1 MSPPLLESAPLNM
14 HAAWREGLENHLG
27 VKTAASPAPKALRNI
42 LAALGWMGAPR
53 CLIEALP
60 YDNPLRENS
69 ERRNEITFEDLQ
81 DTLIR
86 LGYRTIAVRHRPK
99 RMTEGMFP
107 CLYRV
112 SNGDILVLLGRDE
125 KGFRVAEDRDQASDA
140 GETSLRRLPS
150 GSVYMIEERRDQAA
164 VGSDASKI
172 WLRRLISEFRPV
184 ILSAFVT
191 ALLVNVLSLVG
202 PLSIMV
208 IYDQVIAKE
217 SLDTLHLLIIG
228 VGIAAVFEI
237 ALRVL
242 RARGQAFIGAKLDY
256 QVGAKV
262 FEQVLHLPPTFTER
276 APVGGQVTRI
286 REFDSFREV
295 FTGPLSAIALD
306 LPFSI
311 LFVVALFLVAGPIFL
326 LPIALGGAYLLFA
339 KILLPE
345 LRERTKRAGTARSER
360 YAFWVE
366 LMWWMR
372 AVKQQAGE
380 ETWRKRFR
388 RLSADAAWS
397 NLDVQNVQ
405 SLAQLISQSLMMI
418 AGAATLGL
426 GVIQVLN
433 EAMSLG
439 ALIATMMLVWRV
451 LGPMQTLFTLSNRV
465 EQIRQS
471 MRQLVDLLGYRREQ
485 EPGRSPSTPIRFR
498 GELSFNRVSMRFTSD
513 ANPALLGVNFTVK
526 QGELFGIVGESGAG
540 KSTLLKLALGMYH
553 PQAGTVTLDGVDIRQ
568 LLPITLRQSLSY
580 APQKNQPFPG
590 TLLENIKLADPA
602 ASIDQVKQACRMAG
616 ILHKIEALPDG
627 FDTRFKDGLQTSVPQ
642 GLLRQLALARA
653 FLVDAPI
660 YILDEPAAS
669 LDGEDERYFLRALEV
684 LRLRATV
691 IMVTQRPSHMML
703 CDRLLVMEAGQMRM
717 LDEPQAVVDA
727 MRNHLSEK
735 FRLVKDPSDM
745 VERPALATGE

>member
-1 MSPPLLESAPLNM
+1 MSPPLLESVPLDM
-14 HAAWREGLENHLG
+14 HKAWREGLESHVG
-27 VKTAASPAPKALRNI
+27 VEAASAPPLVALRNI
-42 LAALGWMGAPR
+42 LAAIGWMGAPR

-60 YDNPLRENS
+60 YDDPKS
-69 ERRNEITFEDLQ
+69 ELSITFEDLQ
-81 DTLIR
+81 DALIR
-86 LGYRTIAVRHRPK
+86 LGFRTISVRHRPK
-99 RMTEGMFP
+99 RMTAGMFP
-107 CLYRV
+107 CLYRA
-112 SNGDILVLLGRDE
+112 SNGEIFVLLGRDE
-125 KGFRVAEDRDQASDA
+125 KGFRVAEENLDA
-140 GETSLRRLPS
+140 GHPNETSMRKLPS
-150 GSVYMIEERRDQAA
+150 GTVYMVEERRSK
-164 VGSDASKI
+164 VSSGPNASKN
-172 WLRRLISEFRPV
+172 WLRRLVSEFKPV
-184 ILSAFVT
+184 IVSAFVT
-191 ALLVNVLSLVG
+191 ALLVNILSLVG

-217 SLDTLHLLIIG
+217 SLETLNLLIVG
-228 VGIAAVFEI
+228 VAIAALFEI
-237 ALRVL
+237 ALRIL
-242 RARGQAFIGAKLDY
+242 RARGQAYIGAKLDY

-262 FEQVLHLPPTFTER
+262 FEQVLHLPPSFTER

-311 LFVVALFLVAGPIFL
+311 LFVIALFVVAGPIFL
-326 LPIALGGAYLLFA
+326 LPIALGAAYLLFA
-339 KILLPE
+339 KFLLPE
-345 LRERTKRAGTARSER
+345 LRERTKVAGAARSER

-380 ETWRKRFR
+380 EIWRKRFR

-397 NLDVQNVQ
+397 NLRVQNVQ
-405 SLAQLISQSLMMI
+405 SVAQLMSQTLMMI

-426 GVIQVLN
+426 GVIQVLD

-451 LGPMQTLFTLSNRV
+451 LGPMQTLFTLANRI

-471 MRQLVDLLGYRREQ
+471 MHQLVDLLGYRREQ
-485 EPGRSPSTPIRFR
+485 EPGQSPSTPIRFR
-498 GELSFNRVSMRFTSD
+498 GELSFNRVSMRFAAD

-553 PQAGTVTLDGVDIRQ
+553 PQAGTVTLDGIDIRQ

-580 APQKNQPFPG
+580 APQKNHPFPG

-602 ASIDQVKQACRMAG
+602 ASFDQVKQACRMAG
-616 ILHKIEALPDG
+616 VLHKIEALPDG
-627 FDTRFKDGLQTSVPQ
+627 FETRFKDGLQTSVPQ

-669 LDGEDERYFLRALEV
+669 LDGDDERYFLRALEV
-684 LRLRATV
+684 LRSRATV

-727 MRNHLSEK
+727 MRNQLSEK
-735 FRLVKDPSDM
+735 YRLVNELSQVADQQ
-745 VERPALATGE
+745 ALATGE